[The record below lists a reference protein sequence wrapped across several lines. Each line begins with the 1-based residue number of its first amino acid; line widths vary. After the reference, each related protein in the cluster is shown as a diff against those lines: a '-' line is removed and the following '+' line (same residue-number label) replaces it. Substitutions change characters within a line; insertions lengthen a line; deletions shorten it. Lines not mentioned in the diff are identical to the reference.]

1 MKNTLKKIIPSSI
14 IKVINKINKSKYKY
28 STSLSDNLVYPNYC
42 LKASND
48 LVFFSNFR
56 SNKRSNKAYREILEH
71 VTKDLGLALINEI
84 TLNNNELLSHID
96 LFKKNDEWGNP
107 ELFEYD
113 KIGKISPT
121 TLRYVK
127 VLGDLKHLFG
137 ELDSFKI
144 CEIGVGYGGQCRI
157 INSINNPF
165 EYTLVDIKPA
175 LMLSQRYLDNYVLG
189 SIMKYKTMNELEKT
203 DYDLIISNYA
213 FTELPRNIQEVYL
226 KKIIL
231 NSKRGYITYN
241 EITPEYFN
249 SYKREELIKLIPNS
263 HIIDEKPITHKN
275 NCIIIWGDNL

>member
-14 IKVINKINKSKYKY
+14 IKVINKINKSKYRY

-48 LVFFSNFR
+48 LVLFSNFR
-56 SNKRSNKAYREILEH
+56 SNNRINKAYREVLEH

-84 TLNNNELLSHID
+84 TLNNDELLSHLD

-241 EITPEYFN
+241 EITPENFN